1 MNRPKHN
8 RWLLTLFLV
17 CAIILSLP
25 LPKANAQNF
34 VNNRFN
40 VVVVLDASGSM
51 KNTDPN
57 GLRYEA
63 ISQFF
68 GLLAAQGNALGG
80 VVFHTELAAEETLT
94 EITDQSGKDTVMD
107 MLKSIPS
114 NGGWTNTGAGLA
126 RAVEMIKQD
135 GAADLPSVILFLSD
149 GNTAMASKEE
159 TQASLDQKAEA
170 LQAAREQGI
179 QIYSVCLNANKSAD
193 VSEMQQLADATGGV
207 FREVTKAED
216 LQDVF
221 NTFYDLIYGTSTIT
235 IVEDVLPDTGRL
247 ETPFEVPGIGV
258 EEVNIIVYGNTTKLS
273 LLKPDGSEGAA
284 AAVRSK
290 TFSLLKLT
298 DVESGMWTLITEG
311 VPGDSIKVNMV
322 YNTNLGIELSIAPE
336 EKIINPAD
344 FVTITARLKG
354 NDVLAS
360 NGGQYVGYAAD
371 LHVLDAYGELLES
384 ISMEVVDDRFEVKRT
399 FQEGTYYYTAV
410 VTGNYIEKESEK
422 VGPLISSADALTEEE
437 QNNTPPVPV
446 NPVIEETVKIWPF
459 TGGGFTLDMNELATD
474 AQDSTLRYKIEST
487 SFIEGTDYT
496 VDNNGILTMEHFS
509 LSKGSFTISATDSG
523 GLSCEINVIVK
534 SINIGLITLIGMGIL
549 ALVTAVIF
557 AILLYIA
564 ITKPFRG
571 TISAQSYCNG
581 VYRGTPRNPKRGREK
596 LARFGMDN
604 VGLDYQKSY
613 FQATGQNYIFL
624 VTDKEVFYN
633 GQSTKKVRIQSGAAV
648 TIYTNRDS
656 TCSIN
661 IRFDSRV
668 QGVSRRS
675 APRGG
680 HRPAQPRRR

>member
-68 GLLAAQGNALGG
+68 GLLAEQGNALGG

-179 QIYSVCLNANKSAD
+179 QIYSVCLNANKGAD

-235 IVEDVLPDTGRL
+235 ISVYPELFARIIISCLCGAI
-247 ETPFEVPGIGV
+247 IGY
-258 EEVNIIVYGNTTKLS
+258 E
-273 LLKPDGSEGAA
+273 
-284 AAVRSK
+284 RSK
-290 TFSLLKLT
+290 RMKAAGIRTHSL
-298 DVESGMWTLITEG
+298 
-311 VPGDSIKVNMV
+311 
-322 YNTNLGIELSIAPE
+322 IA
-336 EKIINPAD
+336 
-344 FVTITARLKG
+344 ITA
-354 NDVLAS
+354 VLS
-360 NGGQYVGYAAD
+360 MIVSKYSFAD
-371 LHVLDAYGELLES
+371 LTPS
-384 ISMEVVDDRFEVKRT
+384 I
-399 FQEGTYYYTAV
+399 
-410 VTGNYIEKESEK
+410 
-422 VGPLISSADALTEEE
+422 
-437 QNNTPPVPV
+437 
-446 NPVIEETVKIWPF
+446 
-459 TGGGFTLDMNELATD
+459 
-474 AQDSTLRYKIEST
+474 
-487 SFIEGTDYT
+487 
-496 VDNNGILTMEHFS
+496 
-509 LSKGSFTISATDSG
+509 G
-523 GLSCEINVIVK
+523 GLSDSIRSADPSRIAAQVISGVSFLGTGVIFVKRGNPLGLTTAAGIWATAAVGLAIGSGLYILGIFTMLLVLSLQFMLHKFSVGDDAFAMRDILLSGKNETDISNTINRLLTEKGIQIVESKFSRSEDNDLLCHLSVRVGSEYTHKEALKMLQDYPEIK
-534 SINIGLITLIGMGIL
+534 SI
-549 ALVTAVIF
+549 
-557 AILLYIA
+557 
-564 ITKPFRG
+564 
-571 TISAQSYCNG
+571 SA
-581 VYRGTPRNPKRGREK
+581 
-596 LARFGMDN
+596 
-604 VGLDYQKSY
+604 
-613 FQATGQNYIFL
+613 
-624 VTDKEVFYN
+624 
-633 GQSTKKVRIQSGAAV
+633 
-648 TIYTNRDS
+648 
-656 TCSIN
+656 
-661 IRFDSRV
+661 
-668 QGVSRRS
+668 
-675 APRGG
+675 
-680 HRPAQPRRR
+680 